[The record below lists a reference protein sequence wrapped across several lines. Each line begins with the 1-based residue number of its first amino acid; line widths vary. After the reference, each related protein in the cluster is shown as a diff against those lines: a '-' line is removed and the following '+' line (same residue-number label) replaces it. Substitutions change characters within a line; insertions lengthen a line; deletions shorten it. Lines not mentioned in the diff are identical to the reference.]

1 MSTAI
6 TNDFSV
12 LSLIPKIAESIEQL
26 KKENEIL
33 RNHIEPQK
41 YNLSKRAD
49 VRKFLG
55 ISDSTIAKY
64 MREQIFKEG
73 YHFFREIKGSKS
85 IIIFVSGAIEE
96 FKKSKERWFYENLQ

>member
-1 MSTAI
+1 MNNSTI
-6 TNDFSV
+6 DFSV

-26 KKENEIL
+26 KKENEEL
-33 RNHIEPQK
+33 KYHLQPQK

-49 VRKFLG
+49 VRRFLG

-64 MREQIFKEG
+64 MRGQIFKEG

-96 FKKSKERWFYENLQ
+96 FKKSKER

>member
-1 MSTAI
+1 MNNVNT
-6 TNDFSV
+6 TVDFSV
-12 LSLIPKIAESIEQL
+12 LKLLPTIYKQIETMQNKIFNLEQQITPK
-26 KKENEIL
+26 
-33 RNHIEPQK
+33 
-41 YNLSKRAD
+41 YDLSKRAD
-49 VRKFLG
+49 VRRFLG

-96 FKKSKERWFYENLQ
+96 FKKSKEK

>member
-1 MSTAI
+1 MNNANT
-6 TNDFSV
+6 TVDFSV
-12 LSLIPKIAESIEQL
+12 LKLLPTIYKQIETMQNKIFNLEQQITPK
-26 KKENEIL
+26 
-33 RNHIEPQK
+33 
-41 YNLSKRAD
+41 YDLSKRAD
-49 VRKFLG
+49 VRRFLG

-96 FKKSKERWFYENLQ
+96 FKKSKER

>member
-6 TNDFSV
+6 TIDFSV

-26 KKENEIL
+26 KKENEEL
-33 RNHIEPQK
+33 KYHLQPQK

-49 VRKFLG
+49 VRRFLG

-85 IIIFVSGAIEE
+85 IIIFVRGAIVE
-96 FKKSKERWFYENLQ
+96 FKKSKEKRFENLQ